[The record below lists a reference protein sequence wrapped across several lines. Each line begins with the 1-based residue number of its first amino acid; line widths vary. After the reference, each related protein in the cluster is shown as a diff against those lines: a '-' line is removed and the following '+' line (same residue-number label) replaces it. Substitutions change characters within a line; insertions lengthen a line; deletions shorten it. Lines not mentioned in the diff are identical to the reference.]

1 MRKNFDEIFSTIEID
16 TVSGQYF
23 TIIPEEIINELDL
36 YEDTELKWR
45 LDSKTIIIEEN
56 E

>member
-1 MRKNFDEIFSTIEID
+1 MRKNFEEIFSTIEID
-16 TVSGQYF
+16 TVSGRYF
-23 TIIPEEIINELDL
+23 TTIPEEIINELDL

-45 LDSKTIIIEEN
+45 IDGKEIIIEEY

>member
-16 TVSGQYF
+16 TVSGRYY
-23 TIIPEEIINELDL
+23 TTIPEEIINELDL
-36 YEDTELKWR
+36 YEDSQLKWR
-45 LDSKTIIIEEN
+45 LDFKTIIIEEN